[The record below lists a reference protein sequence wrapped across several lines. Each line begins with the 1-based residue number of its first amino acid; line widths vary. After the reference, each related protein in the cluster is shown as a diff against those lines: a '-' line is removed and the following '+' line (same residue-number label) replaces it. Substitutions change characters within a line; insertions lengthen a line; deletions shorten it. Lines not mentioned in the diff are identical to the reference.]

1 MAQRNF
7 YDQNVVFLYRQRRDD
22 ACGAVETSAS
32 TQRFSYPYGV
42 MNFMATLEIS
52 VVEPEP
58 EP

>member
-1 MAQRNF
+1 MF
-7 YDQNVVFLYRQRRDD
+7 FFLYRQRRDD